1 LNTTAPTLSG
11 GQKEFQELASLLG
24 HELRNP
30 LAVIIGNAS
39 FLLGRTPTAAAT
51 EPLMDIR
58 REGERALAII
68 NAFLE
73 VDAAPS
79 EPASLPAACRKIRAD
94 LMRWS
99 PGRRIDIQVSDEL
112 PAARAMQ
119 VQVEEV
125 LQNLVSN
132 ADKYSPSG
140 QPIRIA
146 ISASDEALVVSV
158 IDSGPGIPLAERQN
172 IFRRRYR
179 LGQHGNQAG
188 MGLGLSVCKKL
199 VEGWS
204 GEIWYESQGASGST
218 FCFTIPRWEHDDSFD
233 NQALMSAASQPCRL
247 EVAGT
252 R

>member
-1 LNTTAPTLSG
+1 MSTHGCGWRAWALGVRASVCGILRPLKVYSGILSLQVSLTAALTPGVQTLPSFTSCSGLYPSFFLFNCQTRQDTKPAQRRYGLNTTALTLSG
-11 GQKEFQELASLLG
+11 RQQEFQELASLLG

-39 FLLGRTPTAAAT
+39 FLLGRTPPAAAT

-73 VDAAPS
+73 VDAANSS
-79 EPASLPAACRKIRAD
+79 ELASLPAACRKIRGD
-94 LMRWS
+94 FMRWS

-140 QPIRIA
+140 QPIRIGYLCKRR
-146 ISASDEALVVSV
+146 SASGLRH
-158 IDSGPGIPLAERQN
+158 P
-172 IFRRRYR
+172 RRAR
-179 LGQHGNQAG
+179 H
-188 MGLGLSVCKKL
+188 
-199 VEGWS
+199 
-204 GEIWYESQGASGST
+204 
-218 FCFTIPRWEHDDSFD
+218 SF
-233 NQALMSAASQPCRL
+233 
-247 EVAGT
+247 G
-252 R
+252 

>member
-1 LNTTAPTLSG
+1 MNTTALTLSG
-11 GQKEFQELASLLG
+11 RQQEFQELASLLG

-39 FLLGRTPTAAAT
+39 FLLGRTPPAAAT

-73 VDAAPS
+73 VDAASPS
-79 EPASLPAACRKIRAD
+79 ELASLPAACRKIRGD
-94 LMRWS
+94 FMRWS

-146 ISASDEALVVSV
+146 ISASEEALLVSV
-158 IDSGPGIPLAERQN
+158 IDGGPGIPLAEQQN
-172 IFRRRYR
+172 IFRRCYR
-179 LGQHGNQAG
+179 LGQHGDQAG
-188 MGLGLSVCKKL
+188 MGSGLSICKKL

-204 GEIWYESQGASGST
+204 GEISYESQGTSGST

-233 NQALMSAASQPCRL
+233 NQAPTGAASRL
-247 EVAGT
+247 LFSLK
-252 R
+252 